1 MSGFVDLPIRT
12 TAIATDLI
20 VPYSGAVVHIAS
32 AAFAGAVLCSCPVTI
47 SDTTQSF
54 GETSGALIVA
64 GGVGIGK
71 DTHVKGQ
78 LHALSN
84 VDSDAPT
91 TGAVVVVGGVGIGK
105 NVHVQGQLHIVN
117 GTDSGSTTTGALVVS
132 GGAGIGQ
139 QLYVGGFV
147 HITDGTV
154 SNSTTSGA
162 LVVTG
167 GIGTAG
173 ALYAGSDSRFLSNTD
188 ASSTSTGALAVPNGG
203 VGIGQ
208 QLYVGGVTHAN
219 SGVFLGMAASPA
231 GYVPSA
237 LAHNMADRTYTAVL
251 GGAFTGTADAPF
263 AFSRVGR
270 SILVHF
276 VYFSRLSTSSDTIF
290 INMPAGLQTV
300 LAGYSSISEEAWFPI
315 YCSWGAPPVIT
326 QCIGI
331 ASIPGIVILNPLDPA
346 SKFPDA
352 TGITVRAFSY
362 SVYAVNP

>member
-71 DTHVKGQ
+71 
-78 LHALSN
+78 
-84 VDSDAPT
+84 
-91 TGAVVVVGGVGIGK
+91 

-132 GGAGIGQ
+132 GGA
-139 QLYVGGFV
+139 
-147 HITDGTV
+147 
-154 SNSTTSGA
+154 
-162 LVVTG
+162 
-167 GIGTAG
+167 
-173 ALYAGSDSRFLSNTD
+173 
-188 ASSTSTGALAVPNGG
+188 
-203 VGIGQ
+203 GIGQ